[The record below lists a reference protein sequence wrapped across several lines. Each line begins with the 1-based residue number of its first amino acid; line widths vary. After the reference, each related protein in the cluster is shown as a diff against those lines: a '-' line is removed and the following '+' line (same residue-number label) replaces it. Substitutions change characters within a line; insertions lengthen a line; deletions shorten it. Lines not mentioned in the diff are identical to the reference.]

1 MKADNRSRRWFLMAA
16 LIATLAATYWIWQNE
31 SNTPVPKSA
40 TGKAPAVPRKN
51 SAAVPR
57 ESAAT
62 LNLEKLEQREF
73 TWGSGELFASKS
85 WIPPPAP
92 PPPPPPPRAPK
103 LPFTFLG
110 RMVEQGKTVVFL
122 TRAQETFTVS
132 AGESFAGTYRVE
144 EIGADTVVL
153 IYLPLNE
160 RQSINIGALN

>member
-1 MKADNRSRRWFLMAA
+1 MAA

-51 SAAVPR
+51 SAAVSR
-57 ESAAT
+57 EAATT

-73 TWGSGELFASKS
+73 SWGSGELFASKS
-85 WIPPPAP
+85 WVPPPAP

>member
-1 MKADNRSRRWFLMAA
+1 MAA
-16 LIATLAATYWIWQNE
+16 LSATLAATYWIWQNE
-31 SNTPVPKSA
+31 SNTPEPKSVI
-40 TGKAPAVPRKN
+40 GKGAAAPRKAV
-51 SAAVPR
+51 AAVSR
-57 ESAAT
+57 EAATT

-73 TWGSGELFASKS
+73 AWGSGELFASKS
-85 WIPPPAP
+85 WVPPPAP

-122 TRAQETFTVS
+122 NRAQETFTVS

-144 EIGADTVVL
+144 EIGADTIVL
-153 IYLPLNE
+153 IYLPLKE